1 MRILVLPK
9 TARAVLTGV
18 ILAIPLAQ
26 AGAEGKL
33 TLSVSTD
40 RPDAIYS
47 TGEEVCFQVKLSRGA
62 EAVKTGSASYVLD
75 EDGLN
80 QLDAGSVDLSDE
92 PVVLK
97 GQMSKPGFLR
107 CRVTFKT
114 PEGKPL
120 GAVAGAAVSPTE
132 IEPSMPVPDDFDEFW
147 DNQKSDLAKVAMNP
161 KLTPVESK
169 DDAIECFDVQLDCLG
184 GAPVS
189 GYFGRPKA
197 AKPKSF
203 PAILY
208 VHGAGVRGSSLDN
221 AVSGA
226 GHGMLAMDIN
236 AHGIPNGKPAAFYAD
251 LNRGELAGYRH
262 RGRESRETIYFRGMF
277 LRLIRAIDFLT
288 SQPEWN
294 GKTLAVVG
302 HSQGGGQALA
312 AGGLDGRVTFIGV
325 GVPAICDHSG
335 KVIGRIN
342 GWPKLVP
349 DGEDGKPVP
358 KILEAARYV
367 DGVNMASRAKAEAI
381 MSIGF
386 IDATCPATTCYA
398 AYNQLKG
405 KKRVIN
411 EPLMGHAAP
420 AHIKEAFMQ
429 AVLEHVGR

>member
-9 TARAVLTGV
+9 TARAVLTCV
-18 ILAIPLAQ
+18 ILAIPFAP

-33 TLSVSTD
+33 ALSVSTD

-47 TGEEVCFQVKLSRGA
+47 TGDEVCFQVKLSRGA
-62 EAVKTGSASYVLD
+62 EAVKTGSVGFVLS
-75 EDGLN
+75 EDGLD
-80 QLDAGSVDLSDE
+80 QLDAGSVDLSGE
-92 PVVLK
+92 PVVIK
-97 GQMSKPGFLR
+97 GRMSRPGFLR
-107 CRVTFKT
+107 CRVTFET

-120 GAVAGAAVSPTE
+120 GATAGAAVSPTE
-132 IEPSMPVPDDFDEFW
+132 IEPSTPVPDDFDEFW
-147 DNQKSDLAKVAMNP
+147 NDQKAELAKVAINP

-197 AKPKSF
+197 AKPKSL

-208 VHGAGVRGSSLDN
+208 VHGAGVRSSSLGN

-236 AHGIPNGKPAAFYAD
+236 AHGIPNGKPAAFYAEV
-251 LNRGELAGYRH
+251 NRGELANYRH

-294 GKTLAVVG
+294 GKILAVVG

-349 DGEDGKPVP
+349 DGDDAKPEP
-358 KILEAARYV
+358 GILEAARYV
-367 DGVNMASRAKAEAI
+367 DGVNMAGRVKAEAI

-386 IDATCPATTCYA
+386 IDPTCPATTCYA

-420 AHIKEAFMQ
+420 EHIKEAFMK

>member
-1 MRILVLPK
+1 MRILVLH
-9 TARAVLTGV
+9 TIARAVLAGV
-18 ILAIPLAQ
+18 ILAIPFAQ

-47 TGEEVCFQVKLSRGA
+47 TGDEVCFQVKLGRGA
-62 EAVKTGSASYVLD
+62 EAVKTGSVAYVLS
-75 EDGLN
+75 EDGLD
-80 QLDAGSVDLSDE
+80 QLDAGSVDLSGE
-92 PVVLK
+92 PVVIK
-97 GQMSKPGFLR
+97 GRMSKPGFLR

-114 PEGKPL
+114 PEGKSL
-120 GAVAGAAVSPTE
+120 GATAGAAVSPTD
-132 IEPSMPVPDDFDEFW
+132 IEPSLPVPDDFDQFW
-147 DNQKSDLAKVAMNP
+147 DDQKAQLAKVAVNP

-169 DDAIECFDVQLDCLG
+169 DDSIECFDVQLDCLG

-197 AKPKSF
+197 AKPKSL

-208 VHGAGVRGSSLDN
+208 VHGAGVRSSSLGN

-251 LNRGELAGYRH
+251 VNRGELANYRH

-277 LRLIRAIDFLT
+277 LRLIRAIDFLA

-405 KKRVIN
+405 KKQVIN

-420 AHIKEAFMQ
+420 AHIQEAFMK